1 MVAYFFYMYKSKE
14 NSLTNRNIL
23 IFFSLILLVGLIK
36 LPYLAFSFLIFAV
49 PKKNFNN
56 TTKII
61 IFSTLGIF
69 ILGGIGLLWSKYA
82 MISNWHSYRA
92 VHYLSQNVNSTM
104 QMNFFLSNDSNFL
117 LFISSALEKIFTV
130 SSTFLMYPPSDNLGY
145 TTASY
150 SISLLILA
158 SMSIVYF
165 IYPIDE
171 KVERSSKIVSL
182 FTCIILYFGTCFVQ
196 FLSWSPIG
204 QFDMSVSPRYILPFF
219 VLLPFIFGLNFLK
232 EIKTKFDYYIIT
244 LTISFMALMVMSF
257 IFGFY

>member
-1 MVAYFFYMYKSKE
+1 MYKSKE

-145 TTASY
+145 TAASY

-165 IYPIDE
+165 II
-171 KVERSSKIVSL
+171 
-182 FTCIILYFGTCFVQ
+182 Q
-196 FLSWSPIG
+196 
-204 QFDMSVSPRYILPFF
+204 
-219 VLLPFIFGLNFLK
+219 
-232 EIKTKFDYYIIT
+232 
-244 LTISFMALMVMSF
+244 LMKK
-257 IFGFY
+257 